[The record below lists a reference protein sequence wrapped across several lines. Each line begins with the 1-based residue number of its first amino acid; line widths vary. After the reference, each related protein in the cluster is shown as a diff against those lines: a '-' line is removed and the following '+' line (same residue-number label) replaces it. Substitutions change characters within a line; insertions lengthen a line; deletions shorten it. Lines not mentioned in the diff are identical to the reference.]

1 MDTGSPP
8 AHPGFSFRPRRNAGF
23 SLVEVVLAIGI
34 VSFAFVA
41 LLGLLPA
48 GLSTFRTA
56 IDTSNEARILQ
67 ALTGKAQLTDYSK
80 LPDLD
85 YENKKEIFYF
95 DEEGSATDTSLNEIP
110 ELKPQRLYE
119 AKMFVR
125 KASDK
130 KSEED
135 LTRDLSFSTTLMVVF
150 ANIASPA
157 AKEFD
162 SLDTLDDVEALLHKN
177 KGRTNVRIR
186 TMLVSKMDAIPRR
199 D

>member
-1 MDTGSPP
+1 MGIPL
-8 AHPGFSFRPRRNAGF
+8 RPHRAAGF

-56 IDTSNEARILQ
+56 IDTSNEAHIVQ
-67 ALTGKAQLTDYSK
+67 ALAGRAQLTDYVR

-85 YENKKEIFYF
+85 YANKQEIFYF
-95 DEEGSATDTSLNEIP
+95 DEEGSAVDTSNTEIP

-125 KASDK
+125 KAADK
-130 KSEED
+130 HSEDD
-135 LTRDLSFSTTLMVVF
+135 LSRDLSFSTTLMVVF
-150 ANIASPA
+150 ANMASPA

-162 SLDTLDDVEALLHKN
+162 SLETLEDVEDLLKRN

-186 TMLVSKMDAIPRR
+186 TMLISKMDAVPIKG
-199 D
+199 